1 MKKEKKESEKCWRY
15 YEQQKAIYEIAAK
28 LGVVAYPPDYHGD
41 DRDKNTVL
49 LYLPDDAEYNRK
61 VDRQPVRYSRSEAK
75 DMQIDVNSGCVYRD
89 HFWSFENSDV
99 NNLYDLD
106 FANFGKVDLRGPR
119 WKEVL
124 EGHIRFALARKLQI
138 EHIRST
144 GGFWELREADEV
156 YNDLNRKMLE
166 AMKMIHGRLF
176 LGGINFFDEKRKK
189 IVSGEESIYEE
200 LLGQKVYNF
209 GCNFAVPTPDKEL
222 EELIRAWNGDE
233 RLPKKLVDVE
243 AMTGRVEQLGG
254 INLIWY

>member
-1 MKKEKKESEKCWRY
+1 MKKDSGKCFRY
-15 YEQQKAIYEIAAK
+15 YEQQKAICEIAAK
-28 LGVVAYPPDYHGD
+28 LGVVAYRPDYHGD
-41 DRDKNTVL
+41 ERDKNTVQ
-49 LYLPDDAEYNRK
+49 LYLPDDAVHNRK
-61 VDRQPVRYSRSEAK
+61 VDCQPVRYSRSEAK
-75 DMQIDVNSGCVYRD
+75 DRHIDVNSECVYRD
-89 HFWSFENSDV
+89 HFWPFENSDV

-144 GGFWELREADEV
+144 GGFLELREADAV

-176 LGGINFFDEKRKK
+176 LGGINFYDEKWKK

-209 GCNFAVPTPDKEL
+209 DCDFAVPVPDKEL
-222 EELIRAWNGDE
+222 EEMIRSWNGYG
-233 RLPKKLVDVE
+233 RLPRKIVDVE
-243 AMTGRVEQLGG
+243 AITSRVEQLGG

>member
-1 MKKEKKESEKCWRY
+1 MKLESTEHFLY
-15 YEQQKAIYEIAAK
+15 MEQQTALDEIAAK
-28 LGVVAYPPDYHGD
+28 LGVVAYRPDYHGD

-49 LYLPDDAEYNRK
+49 LYLPDDAAYNRK

-75 DMQIDVNSGCVYRD
+75 DMHIDVNSECVYRD
-89 HFWSFENSDV
+89 HFWSFENSGV
-99 NNLYDLD
+99 SNLYDLD
-106 FANFGKVDLRGPR
+106 FANFGKVNLRGPR
-119 WKEVL
+119 WKIAL

-138 EHIRST
+138 EHIRNT

-176 LGGINFFDEKRKK
+176 LGSINFYDEKRKK
-189 IVSGEESIYEE
+189 IVSGEESVYEE
-200 LLGQKVYNF
+200 LLDQKVYNF
-209 GCNFAVPTPDKEL
+209 GCDFAVPTPDKEL
-222 EELIRAWNGDE
+222 EDLIRAWNGDE
-233 RLPKKLVDVE
+233 RLPKKLIDVE

>member
-1 MKKEKKESEKCWRY
+1 MKKDSGKCFRY
-15 YEQQKAIYEIAAK
+15 YEQQKSICEIAAK
-28 LGVVAYPPDYHGD
+28 LGVVAYRPDYHGD
-41 DRDKNTVL
+41 ERDKNTVL
-49 LYLPDDAEYNRK
+49 LYLPDDAVHNRK

-75 DMQIDVNSGCVYRD
+75 DRHIDVNSECVYRD
-89 HFWSFENSDV
+89 HFWSFANSDV
-99 NNLYDLD
+99 NNRYDLD

-144 GGFWELREADEV
+144 GGFWELREADAV
-156 YNDLNRKMLE
+156 YNDLNRKILE

-176 LGGINFFDEKRKK
+176 LGGINFYDEKRKE
-189 IVSGEESIYEE
+189 IVSGEKSIYEE

-209 GCNFAVPTPDKEL
+209 DCDFAVPVPDKEL
-222 EELIRAWNGDE
+222 EEMIRSWNGCG
-233 RLPKKLVDVE
+233 RLPKKIVDVE
-243 AMTGRVEQLGG
+243 AMTSRVEQLGG